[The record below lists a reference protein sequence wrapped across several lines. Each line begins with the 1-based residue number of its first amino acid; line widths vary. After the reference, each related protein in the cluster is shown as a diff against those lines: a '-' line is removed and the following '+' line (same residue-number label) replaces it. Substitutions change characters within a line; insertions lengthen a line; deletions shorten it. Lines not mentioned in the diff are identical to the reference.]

1 MTTAEKRKEIE
12 SLKSSATEAKDRLI
26 RIMDE
31 LRNINAN
38 REANSLAT
46 IICKL
51 ESWQN
56 R

>member
-12 SLKSSATEAKDRLI
+12 SLKSSANEAKSRLI
-26 RIMDE
+26 RIMYN
-31 LRNINAN
+31 LRDIGAN
-38 REANSLAT
+38 RDANSLET
-46 IICKL
+46 IIYKL